1 MAEAGTTKAAV
12 TQGEVTNKHGALAEL
27 RAKREQDGTRAPAGA
42 EPPVNGVSEHA
53 RALGQRSAEVRRER
67 QAPATD
73 KPAVT
78 AKTQVPAREAATE
91 QPEEEATDSPDVET
105 DGHGADEDQPDVAD
119 GEADETTGS
128 NEPTIVIAGERL
140 TAKEVEE
147 SILRQADYT
156 RKTQDLA
163 ERGKVVDHAV
173 SVVTQNS
180 ERINQ
185 LVGMLE
191 QAVGQE
197 PDWSTLALQYGQRP
211 NGALEFL
218 AEKER
223 WTQQKAI
230 LVNVRAE
237 ATRHQQ
243 AAIQAARTKMFEEA
257 SRTFRPEWQDRTKM
271 QEGVNALYN
280 YGTARGLYPEEL
292 QMLHRTPMLEILD
305 ESRRWRELQA
315 SANVTNKIV
324 KGKPKPVRPG
334 ANGTRLSEAESQ
346 LHSAQKNWDSNQRPS
361 TKDALRY
368 LKERAAAT
376 SKLGGRA

>member
-12 TQGEVTNKHGALAEL
+12 TQSEVTSKHGALAEL
-27 RAKREQDGTRAPAGA
+27 RAKREQDGTRATTEAPANA
-42 EPPVNGVSEHA
+42 VSEAA
-53 RALGQRSAEVRRER
+53 RALGQRSADVRRER
-67 QAPATD
+67 QTPAGGNAQD
-73 KPAVT
+73 KPAIL
-78 AKTQVPAREAATE
+78 AKTQAPQGE
-91 QPEEEATDSPDVET
+91 QPDEEAEDNPEGESA
-105 DGHGADEDQPDVAD
+105 GHGAEDDQPDVAD
-119 GEADETTGS
+119 GDADDATGS

-140 TAKEVEE
+140 TATQVEE
-147 SILRQADYT
+147 SLLRQADYT

-197 PDWSTLALQYGQRP
+197 PDWSTLALQMQPQQYLAYKEQWGQQRKV
-211 NGALEFL
+211 LD
-218 AEKER
+218 
-223 WTQQKAI
+223 
-230 LVNVRAE
+230 NVRNE
-237 ATRHQQ
+237 ASRNQQ
-243 AAIQAARTKMFEEA
+243 AAIAQAKVTMFDEAAR
-257 SRTFRPEWQDRTKM
+257 SFRPEWQDRAKM
-271 QEGVNALYN
+271 QDGVNALAN
-280 YGTARGLYPEEL
+280 YAISRGIKPEEL
-292 QMLHRTPMLEILD
+292 QMLHRTPMLQILD
-305 ESRRWRELQA
+305 DSFRWNELQK
-315 SANVTNKIV
+315 SAKVTDKIV

-346 LHSAQKNWDSNQRPS
+346 LQSATKTWESNQRPS

-376 SKLGGRA
+376 QKLGTRA